1 MGRRKDYPFHKSDV
15 DFGTNLLASLIV
27 APFAL
32 LLSSTPSTGNCN
44 WDYTERKEPTLSD
57 KEHKYGIDAQLLGS
71 LSSDKYKHLKD
82 IYHSQVITSSEITD
96 KLFVKQKKLS
106 WLYNIVKFFGF
117 IPYIKRTVENK
128 IRSLNNSIDLLREK
142 SFEPSIAT
150 NKVSDWSHKFCNIQ
164 LSGYS
169 FVFGEFKYY
178 VRYNQRLF
186 GEMKANPFFKMSA
199 VPIVSLNC
207 EYLQLHLMDSYLII
221 MTQKDFSIIDYNNI
235 SCSYSSE
242 TISEVGLKSTEGLKV
257 ILKTW
262 EHTCRDGSPDLRYKY
277 NDRLYLVEYGKLMIN
292 ICDAFS
298 VSILFNDYN
307 FGNTI
312 YCMLTNNLSV
322 SQN

>member
-15 DFGTNLLASLIV
+15 EFGTNLLASLIA

-44 WDYTERKEPTLSD
+44 WDYAERKEPTLSD

-96 KLFVKQKKLS
+96 KLLVKQKKLS
-106 WLYNIVKFFGF
+106 RLYNIIKFIGF
-117 IPYIKRTVENK
+117 IPHIKRTVENK
-128 IRSLNNSIDLLREK
+128 IKILNNSIELLREK

-150 NKVSDWSHKFCNIQ
+150 DKDSNQTNKLGKTQ

-169 FVFGEFKYY
+169 FVFGEFKYF
-178 VRYNQRLF
+178 VKYNQRLF
-186 GEMKANPFFKMSA
+186 GELKANPFFKMGVA
-199 VPIVSLNC
+199 PIVSLNC

-221 MTQKDFSIIDYNNI
+221 MTQKDFSIIDYSNI
-235 SCSYSSE
+235 SCSYSPE
-242 TISEVGLKSTEGLKV
+242 IISEDRLKSTEGLKV

-277 NDRLYLVEYGKLMIN
+277 NDRRYLVEYGKLMIN
-292 ICDAFS
+292 ICDVFS
-298 VSILFNDYN
+298 VSVLFNGYD
-307 FGNTI
+307 FGDKVYRT
-312 YCMLTNNLSV
+312 LTKN
-322 SQN
+322 

>member
-1 MGRRKDYPFHKSDV
+1 
-15 DFGTNLLASLIV
+15 
-27 APFAL
+27 
-32 LLSSTPSTGNCN
+32 
-44 WDYTERKEPTLSD
+44 
-57 KEHKYGIDAQLLGS
+57 
-71 LSSDKYKHLKD
+71 
-82 IYHSQVITSSEITD
+82 
-96 KLFVKQKKLS
+96 
-106 WLYNIVKFFGF
+106 
-117 IPYIKRTVENK
+117 
-128 IRSLNNSIDLLREK
+128 
-142 SFEPSIAT
+142 
-150 NKVSDWSHKFCNIQ
+150 
-164 LSGYS
+164 
-169 FVFGEFKYY
+169 
-178 VRYNQRLF
+178 
-186 GEMKANPFFKMSA
+186 MSA

>member
-15 DFGTNLLASLIV
+15 EFGTNLLASLIA

-44 WDYTERKEPTLSD
+44 WDYAERKEPTLSD

-96 KLFVKQKKLS
+96 KLLVKQKKLS
-106 WLYNIVKFFGF
+106 RLYNIVKFFGF

-128 IRSLNNSIDLLREK
+128 IRSLNNSIELLREK

-150 NKVSDWSHKFCNIQ
+150 NKVSDWNHKFGNIQ

-186 GEMKANPFFKMSA
+186 GELKAKPFFKMNTA
-199 VPIVSLNC
+199 PIASLNC
-207 EYLQLHLMDSYLII
+207 EYLQLHLLEDCLIF
-221 MTQKDFSIIDYNNI
+221 MTQKDFSIIEYNNI
-235 SCSYSSE
+235 SCSYCSE
-242 TISEVGLKSTEGLKV
+242 LIQEVNPRSTAGLK
-257 ILKTW
+257 IINQTW
-262 EHTCRDGSPDLRYKY
+262 EHACRDGSPDLRYKY
-277 NDRLYLVEYGKLMIN
+277 NDMLYLVEYGKLMIN
-292 ICDAFS
+292 ICDVFS
-298 VSILFNDYN
+298 VSILFNNYS

-312 YCMLTNNLSV
+312 YGILNNNLSI